1 LCDQADRKAARR
13 ASGNSDEREFNMT
26 VEATTLTPVVMGENI
41 PLERVTIR
49 AGVEDAVREG
59 GTDAV
64 DHE

>member
-1 LCDQADRKAARR
+1 
-13 ASGNSDEREFNMT
+13 MT